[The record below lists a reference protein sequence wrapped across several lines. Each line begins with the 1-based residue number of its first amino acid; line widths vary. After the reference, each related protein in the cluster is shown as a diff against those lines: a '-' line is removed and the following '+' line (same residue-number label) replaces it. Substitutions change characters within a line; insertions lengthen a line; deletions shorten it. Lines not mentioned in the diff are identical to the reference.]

1 MFTKTL
7 TMAAVA
13 GLALLLSAGVQ
24 AQDAMSTD
32 GMAMDAMAPMMS
44 DEDLALCVQQ
54 AKAITFPEVAMVAE
68 MAWNN
73 LHKGHGAMSGDSM
86 MEGDAMAPK
95 P

>member
-1 MFTKTL
+1 MFTRTL

-54 AKAITFPEVAMVAE
+54 AKAITFLEVAMVAE
-68 MAWNN
+68 MACNN
-73 LHKGHGAMSGDSM
+73 LHMGHGAMSGDSM